1 MSRKKTVGSFR
12 KLLFNGKLDLIL
24 EAHNGLSARIVE
36 ETGYPAIWAS
46 GLAISSAM
54 GLRDCNEA
62 SWSQVMEVAQCIA
75 DAVNIPVLFDGD
87 SGFGN
92 FNNVR
97 HIVKRLSHYGIAGV
111 SLEDKQFPKMNS
123 FVSQEHALSSVDE
136 FCGKIK
142 AAQDSKRD
150 DDFIV
155 IARTEA
161 LVAGMSV
168 QAALKRAEQYYEA
181 GADGIFIHS
190 KETDGFDILEFSK
203 CWAGRCPLIVA
214 PTTYKNVSTELLQE
228 VGISV
233 YICANQM
240 MRASLLAMRNAAAQ
254 IQADNSIRNIDN
266 NICSLAEVF
275 QLMNYDELKHA
286 ERIYARQES

>member
-12 KLLFNGKLDLIL
+12 KLLFNGKLDMIL
-24 EAHNGLSARIVE
+24 EAHSGLSAKVVE
-36 ETGYPAIWAS
+36 ETGFPAIWAS

-62 SWSQVMEVAQCIA
+62 SWSQVMEVAQCIT
-75 DAVNIPVLFDGD
+75 DSVNIPVLFDGD

-97 HIVKRLSHYGIAGV
+97 HVVKRLSHYGISGV

-123 FVSQEHALSSVDE
+123 FAKHEHTLATVDE

-142 AAQDSKRD
+142 AAQDTKED
-150 DDFIV
+150 DDFTV

-168 QAALKRAEQYYEA
+168 QAALKRAEHYYEA

-190 KETDGFDILEFSK
+190 KNGDGSDVLEFSR
-203 CWAGRCPLIVA
+203 CWEGRCPLIVA
-214 PTTYKNVSTELLQE
+214 PTTYKDVSPESLQE
-228 VGISV
+228 VGISI

-240 MRASLLAMRNAAAQ
+240 MRASLLAMQKAAAQ
-254 IQADNSIRNIDN
+254 IRAEHSIRNVDK

-275 QLMNYDELKHA
+275 QLLNYDELKVA
-286 ERIYARQES
+286 ERIYAQQGS